1 MVILFT
7 MKRKGMVI
15 LMGQYNGS
23 LTREQFLFYEMRTTA
38 RLMTEGLSDDEVVLR
53 IVEDNLFQYPTE
65 RSVKKMARVCIGRLK
80 AMEDDSLVQAV
91 ANQASDVAKQICLYA
106 IMKYSRLVYEF
117 MVTVIGAKYS
127 SKDFSF
133 GKIDLNVFFMRLQEQ
148 DDDVASW
155 SDSTIQKIK
164 QVITR
169 MLIETEYIDNTKSDH
184 LNPVW
189 LNPVLENTV
198 REKGETEVLS
208 AFNYF
213 L

>member
-1 MVILFT
+1 M
-7 MKRKGMVI
+7 

-38 RLMTEGLSDDEVVLR
+38 RLMTEGLSDDEVALR

-127 SKDFSF
+127 SKDYSF

>member
-1 MVILFT
+1 M
-7 MKRKGMVI
+7 

>member
-1 MVILFT
+1 M
-7 MKRKGMVI
+7 

-38 RLMTEGLSDDEVVLR
+38 RLMTKGLSDDEVVLR
-53 IVEDNLFQYPTE
+53 IMEDNLFQYPTE

-127 SKDFSF
+127 SKDYSF

>member
-1 MVILFT
+1 M
-7 MKRKGMVI
+7 

-38 RLMTEGLSDDEVVLR
+38 RLMTEGLSDDEVALR

-127 SKDFSF
+127 SKDYSF

-148 DDDVASW
+148 DDDVSSW

-169 MLIETEYIDNTKSDH
+169 MLIENEYIDNTKSDH

>member
-1 MVILFT
+1 
-7 MKRKGMVI
+7 
-15 LMGQYNGS
+15 MGQYNGS
-23 LTREQFLFYEMRTTA
+23 LTREQFLFFEMRTTA
-38 RLMTEGLSDDEVVLR
+38 KLLTEGFSDDEVVVR
-53 IVEDNLFQYPTE
+53 IIEENLFQYPTE
-65 RSVKKMARVCIGRLK
+65 RSVKKMARVCIARLNVLG
-80 AMEDDSLVQAV
+80 EQSLVQAI
-91 ANQASDVAKQICLYA
+91 ATQSSEVAKQICLYA
-106 IMKYSRLVYEF
+106 IMKYSKLVYEF
-117 MVTVIGAKYS
+117 MVTVIGDKYS
-127 SKDFSF
+127 SKDYSF

-189 LNPVLENTV
+189 LNPILENIIQE
-198 REKGETEVLS
+198 RGETEVLK

>member
-1 MVILFT
+1 
-7 MKRKGMVI
+7 
-15 LMGQYNGS
+15 MGRYNGS

-38 RLMTEGLSDDEVVLR
+38 KLMAEGLSEDEVV
-53 IVEDNLFQYPTE
+53 IKIIEENLFQYPTE
-65 RSVKKMARVCIGRLK
+65 RSVKKMAKVCVARLN
-80 AMEDDSLVQAV
+80 AMKEQSLVQAI
-91 ANQASDVAKQICLYA
+91 ATQSSEVAKQICLYA
-106 IMKYSRLVYEF
+106 IMKYSKLVYEF
-117 MVTVIGAKYS
+117 MVTVIGDKYS
-127 SKDFSF
+127 SKDHSF

-169 MLIETEYIDNTKSDH
+169 MLVETEYIDNTKSDH
-184 LNPVW
+184 LNLVW
-189 LNPVLENTV
+189 LNPILENIIQE
-198 REKGETEVLS
+198 RGETEVLK

>member
-1 MVILFT
+1 
-7 MKRKGMVI
+7 
-15 LMGQYNGS
+15 MGHYNGS

-53 IVEDNLFQYPTE
+53 IVDDNLFQYPTE

-80 AMEDDSLVQAV
+80 AMADESLVQAV

-106 IMKYSRLVYEF
+106 IMKYSKLVYEF

-127 SKDFSF
+127 SKDFSY

-189 LNPVLENTV
+189 LNPVLENVV

>member
-1 MVILFT
+1 
-7 MKRKGMVI
+7 
-15 LMGQYNGS
+15 MGQYNGS

-53 IVEDNLFQYPTE
+53 IVVDNLFQYPTE

-91 ANQASDVAKQICLYA
+91 ANQVSDVAKQICLYA
-106 IMKYSRLVYEF
+106 IMKYSKLVYEF

-155 SDSTIQKIK
+155 SESTIQKIK

-189 LNPVLENTV
+189 LNPVLENIV

>member
-1 MVILFT
+1 
-7 MKRKGMVI
+7 
-15 LMGQYNGS
+15 MGQYNGS

-91 ANQASDVAKQICLYA
+91 ANNASDVAKQICLYA

-127 SKDFSF
+127 SKDYSF

-184 LNPVW
+184 LNLVW
-189 LNPVLENTV
+189 LNPALENTV

>member
-1 MVILFT
+1 
-7 MKRKGMVI
+7 
-15 LMGQYNGS
+15 MGQYNGS

-38 RLMTEGLSDDEVVLR
+38 RLMTKGLSDDEVVLR
-53 IVEDNLFQYPTE
+53 IMEDNLFQYPTE

-127 SKDFSF
+127 SKDYSF

-208 AFNYF
+208 TFNYF

>member
-80 AMEDDSLVQAV
+80 AMEDDNLVQAV

-127 SKDFSF
+127 SKDYSF

-169 MLIETEYIDNTKSDH
+169 MLVETEYIDNTKSDH

-189 LNPVLENTV
+189 LTPVLENTV

>member
-1 MVILFT
+1 

-15 LMGQYNGS
+15 LMGQYKGS